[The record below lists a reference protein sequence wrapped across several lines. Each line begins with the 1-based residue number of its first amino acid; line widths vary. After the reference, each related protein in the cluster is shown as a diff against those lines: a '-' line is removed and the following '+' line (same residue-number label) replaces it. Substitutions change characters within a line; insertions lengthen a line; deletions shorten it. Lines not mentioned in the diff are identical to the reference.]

1 MIEPTPVTNII
12 TKSHNLSLISLTQ
25 HAAKRGADLH
35 LGLKGLD
42 LHHGLGPRL
51 ELPLV
56 IVQVTPV
63 ILIPPVGQLVILQQV
78 LIA

>member
-56 IVQVTPV
+56 QVTPV